1 MPLQQD
7 SRGVDF
13 DPRFARLSN
22 PTTGEVFQVL
32 IYGEEGEPLDWD
44 EEGTVAA
51 RDAWEDSKIQN

>member
-1 MPLQQD
+1 MPKD
-7 SRGVDF
+7 SRGVEF

-32 IYGEEGEPLDWD
+32 IYGEDGEPLDWD

-51 RDAWEDSKIQN
+51 RGAWESSKIKN